1 MGPIVLQIGIKIS
14 LYCSCDAPTCHRSK
28 PELAVFPPGK
38 FTQMSLETMEP
49 CFARCGVS
57 SLVASNSLGWIS
69 SIYFFLINNWVC
81 SICDRNDPAIFSLKN
96 PIKCLLLPS
105 NEEFDVVNCLH
116 KSNLRGKGA
125 RRLPDTGRVARSN
138 HLRRFFRRFLG
149 CRVTRAC
156 QKVDSMLWKT
166 VCCSET
172 GPFKSLRANHHAEKS
187 ANSIMPRSPQDG
199 LPHWAAGLLEG
210 IEWSSDCPSYAE
222 FLRKPDNKASKF
234 TQWKVHMDSR
244 VAIIWKSAFR
254 GSMAWSDGHHYS
266 FDPTSDRFLLVI
278 HCCRPTLNCWQTF
291 PRFLPHPNFPVS
303 PIHGEI
309 SHVNLTLL
317 QNITWN
323 S

>member
-81 SICDRNDPAIFSLKN
+81 SICDRNYPAIFSLKN

-156 QKVDSMLWKT
+156 QKVDSMLWKPCVAAKQVPSSHCEQIIMQKKART
-166 VCCSET
+166 ASCPDPLRT
-172 GPFKSLRANHHAEKS
+172 GCHIGPLDCWRASNGVLTAPAMQS
-187 ANSIMPRSPQDG
+187 FYGSPTTRR
-199 LPHWAAGLLEG
+199 P
-210 IEWSSDCPSYAE
+210 SSP
-222 FLRKPDNKASKF
+222 NGKF
-234 TQWKVHMDSR
+234 TWIPGWPSFENLRFVGQWLGLM
-244 VAIIWKSAFR
+244 AIIIRLIPLLTAF
-254 GSMAWSDGHHYS
+254 
-266 FDPTSDRFLLVI
+266 
-278 HCCRPTLNCWQTF
+278 C
-291 PRFLPHPNFPVS
+291 
-303 PIHGEI
+303 
-309 SHVNLTLL
+309 
-317 QNITWN
+317 
-323 S
+323 